1 MFKLFKR
8 KNEMKELKCRLEVL
22 EAEVITLKTQKAEAI
37 DFSRSWGDE
46 LNLKGCTFDGGLIKN
61 SKFSADKASLG
72 NCNKEAVVSLENI
85 EFIDKL
91 AKKVSSIIEKNKESQ
106 SSITILNTDGVG
118 VFKSVSGNVR
128 IENVSPKVNKIIH
141 KISSKEGNETTL
153 TFDKEGMTL
162 SVNKPELKEE
172 SKTNGDLALQID
184 GEVIGKV
191 ALEQIKKMQRY
202 SGIKMVNV

>member
-8 KNEMKELKCRLEVL
+8 KNTIKELECRVAMLEGKVTAL
-22 EAEVITLKTQKAEAI
+22 NSQKEKTA
-37 DFSRSWGDE
+37 DFSKSWE
-46 LNLKGCTFDGGLIKN
+46 EEFNLKEVTFEGIEIKDT
-61 SKFSADKASLG
+61 KFM
-72 NCNKEAVVSLENI
+72 
-85 EFIDKL
+85 DKL
-91 AKKVSSIIEKNKESQ
+91 AEKVSIAIEKNKESQ
-106 SSITILNTDGVG
+106 SSITILNTDGVE

-141 KISSKEGNETTL
+141 KISSKEGNETIV

-172 SKTNGDLALQID
+172 SKSNGDLILQID

-191 ALEQIKKMQRY
+191 ALKQLNKMQRQ
-202 SGIKMVNV
+202 SKIKMVNV